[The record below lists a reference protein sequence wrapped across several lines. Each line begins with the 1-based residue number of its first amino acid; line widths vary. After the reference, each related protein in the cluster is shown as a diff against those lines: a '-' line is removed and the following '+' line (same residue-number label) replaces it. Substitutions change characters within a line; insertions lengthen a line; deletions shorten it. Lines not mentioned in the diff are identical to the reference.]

1 MQYKAIEKIKAD
13 LEESK
18 KPKDYS
24 MVEMVYREKLLNVE
38 RHKKIEYKIENI
50 LDLIGHSDKDINLN
64 QFIET
69 SLTAYCK
76 DP

>member
-1 MQYKAIEKIKAD
+1 
-13 LEESK
+13 
-18 KPKDYS
+18 